1 MFDCQTS
8 EGRLGRISG
17 WSLSGT
23 ALRQCREAWRGRG
36 LLKLERALAGQ
47 EDPEQKGNQ
56 QKTKIPDNDSGSRA
70 SAAAVAIAV
79 AVAVEAR
86 RLRIWFLN
94 PADWLQGRT

>member
-1 MFDCQTS
+1 MEFVRNRAAAMQGS
-8 EGRLGRISG
+8 V
-17 WSLSGT
+17 
-23 ALRQCREAWRGRG
+23 ALEG
-36 LLKLERALAGQ
+36 LLKLGRALAGQ

-56 QKTKIPDNDSGSRA
+56 QKTKTPDNDCGSRA

-86 RLRIWFLN
+86 RLRIWILN